1 MKAELSDLNNGSIF
15 MGEILNIRTSLTFD
29 DNESLLWTGIRL
41 ITNPP
46 CGKELQISKGEIFA
60 EGKFEAGEYIRDK
73 ALFIRNLV
81 PTIKKRNLIYNV
93 QLIIRKKNPINPSE
107 DIIIRKTHPIEIK
120 TKESIIPTK
129 KPNPVSISL
138 SGLNIHFNK
147 DIFKPGESIKFSY
160 SSQELKNLEVR
171 LLQKANIICFCR
183 AYGNTCRRVEE
194 LPPAIANRVRT
205 SNFGK
210 DYMILQIPE
219 NAEIT
224 HNYLWMPSEKEFWNM
239 KYGDY
244 SKWSLLILGEK
255 KPDFGGDLIK
265 FEIPI
270 TITTKSFEESKAE
283 FDLIRK
289 PLAKTPSL
297 FEKLPTGFTKKF
309 EVVSIES
316 DIDKYIIRLKN
327 ISDENLSGVSVKI
340 SGLQSNLF
348 ETASSLVGFN
358 SWKKGEVKEIIYE
371 IKQDI
376 STLISIIEDNSQK
389 ATRIQSSV
397 SDESFF

>member
-1 MKAELSDLNNGSIF
+1 MKLKISDLSNGSIF
-15 MGEILNIRTSLTFD
+15 IGDTLNIRTTLQFD
-29 DNESLLWTGIRL
+29 EDESLLWTGIRL

-46 CGKELQISKGEIFA
+46 CGKELQISVGEIFA

-73 ALFIRNLV
+73 SLFIRNLV
-81 PTIKKRNLIYNV
+81 PTIKKRNLEYNV
-93 QLIIRKKNPINPSE
+93 QLIIRKKNPINPTD
-107 DIIIRKTHPIEIK
+107 DIIIRKLHPIEIK
-120 TKESIIPTK
+120 TRETVIPTR
-129 KPNPVSISL
+129 KPNPVSVSL
-138 SGLNIHFNK
+138 SGLNVRFNK
-147 DIFKPGESIKFSY
+147 DSFKPGESIKIEY
-160 SSQELKNLEVR
+160 SSEELKSLEVR

-183 AYGNTCRRVEE
+183 AYGNTCRRVET
-194 LPPAIANRVRT
+194 LPPAIAT
-205 SNFGK
+205 SVKTFNFEK

-224 HNYLWMPSEKEFWNM
+224 HNYLWMPSEREFWNM

-244 SKWSLLILGEK
+244 TKWSLLILGEK
-255 KPDFGGDLIK
+255 KLEFGGDLIK

-270 TITTKSFEESKAE
+270 TITTKSYEETRSDFE
-283 FDLIRK
+283 LIQR
-289 PLAKTPSL
+289 PVLKTPSL
-297 FEKLPTGFTKKF
+297 FEELPSSFTKKF

-316 DIDKYIIRLKN
+316 DIDKYVITLKN
-327 ISDENLSGVSVKI
+327 VSGEYLSGISVKI

-358 SWKKGEVKEIIYE
+358 SWKNGEEKEIIYE

-376 STLISIIEDNSQK
+376 STIVSTIEDNSQK
-389 ATRIQSSV
+389 ATRIQTPV